1 MIVRLT
7 YCKFN
12 PASIDAAK
20 TIYNNEIVPI
30 AKAQNG
36 NLGIRLIEPVDKSDD
51 FISISEWATQEDAEA
66 YESSGVY
73 KNLVAKLSDFLA
85 SQPVLKTYTAE
96 DVLEMH

>member
-12 PASIDAAK
+12 PDSINEVK
-20 TIYNNEIVPI
+20 RIYNQEVVPV
-30 AKAQNG
+30 AQSQRG

-51 FISISEWATQEDAEA
+51 FVSISEWATQEDADA

-73 KNLVAKLSDFLA
+73 RSLVNKLTDFLTKE
-85 SQPVLKTYTAE
+85 PVLKTYTAE
-96 DVLEMH
+96 AVLEVH